1 MTYDRKYLMWALG
14 YAIAGMIVG
23 VIMAASH
30 NHGQLVAH
38 AHIMLVGFVV
48 SLIYAVIHKL
58 WLTGA
63 KKKGIAKVQFIAH
76 QAGAAVMSIGLL
88 LLYGKHMPE
97 ATLDPFLAIASIT
110 ILIAMIMM
118 MAMVA
123 SKR

>member
-1 MTYDRKYLMWALG
+1 MGYDRKFLMWALG
-14 YAIAGMIVG
+14 YAIAGMVIG

-30 NHGQLVAH
+30 DHSQLVAH
-38 AHIMLVGFVV
+38 AHVMLVGFVV

-58 WLTGA
+58 WLTG
-63 KKKGIAKVQFIAH
+63 KKGKGIAKAQFIAH
-76 QAGAAVMSIGLL
+76 QAGAAVMSVGLL
-88 LLYGKHMPE
+88 LLYGRRVPE

-110 ILIAMIMM
+110 VLIAMIMM